1 MKLILINYSMSP
13 KSLVFSHQRETV
25 LALAQHFKSIHVF
38 TPEPFPESLPD
49 NVKVS
54 KLAWKRNSIFTNI
67 FQIYKALLPTLIRN
81 RDAIVFTHMTDVHAA
96 LISPLTWILRIRHVL
111 WYAHAVNSVYLIW
124 SSFFVS
130 GIVSST
136 KGSCNLKVNKHKV
149 TFINQGIKEHDFP
162 YVQYDSSKLD
172 KAFYYGRVDASKNIH
187 RIIDLVE
194 ILNNRNCRISLD
206 IYGKPANSSS
216 EDYLDDLK
224 SKLDNYALKLGVNFK
239 GPIERSSV
247 NQVTRGYG
255 VFINLFTGSLDKTL
269 IEVTFLGIPVIT
281 WNQEYCSQFGTWSEQ
296 PVSSSLDFILE
307 EFQSLEKLDLMVLN
321 SKLSSRASKAIALH
335 SFDGWVKR
343 LVCILKD
350 IESL

>member
-1 MKLILINYSMSP
+1 
-13 KSLVFSHQRETV
+13 
-25 LALAQHFKSIHVF
+25 
-38 TPEPFPESLPD
+38 
-49 NVKVS
+49 
-54 KLAWKRNSIFTNI
+54 
-67 FQIYKALLPTLIRN
+67 
-81 RDAIVFTHMTDVHAA
+81 
-96 LISPLTWILRIRHVL
+96 
-111 WYAHAVNSVYLIW
+111 
-124 SSFFVS
+124 
-130 GIVSST
+130 
-136 KGSCNLKVNKHKV
+136 
-149 TFINQGIKEHDFP
+149 
-162 YVQYDSSKLD
+162 
-172 KAFYYGRVDASKNIH
+172 
-187 RIIDLVE
+187 VE